1 MMRPN
6 EIRNLTLEEIGVE
19 LQKRR
24 EVLLNLRLQSSVR
37 QLNNTKEIRT
47 NKREVARLL
56 TIAREISL
64 AQEEA

>member
-6 EIRNLTLEEIGVE
+6 EIRNLTLEEIEVE

-24 EVLLNLRLQSSVR
+24 EALLNLRLQSSVR
-37 QLNNTKEIRT
+37 QLSNTKEILT

-64 AQEEA
+64 AQGEA